1 MNARDLAAAGSPRTR
16 PCRGVLRGGL
26 AVLLLVPG
34 LAASARAQEPPKT
47 KGDEG
52 LFLDMSHLKLGTI
65 TSDEDK
71 RKYIYTIQLE
81 KARIERQDLQIVYE
95 NAFDLYKDG
104 KFEDANE
111 LTSKI
116 LAIDPGFEEASVLN
130 RATQDL
136 QGSVAPR
143 AFKREMLADRFE
155 EGMSLYRQ
163 GRLAEASEKWKEVV
177 ELSPSNLKARYWL
190 RKANDAMAV
199 EHYRRGQQA
208 YRQHRLSETLDQWYA
223 ALVLN
228 PRFPHLTQAIAKV
241 ESEERQEKANEQLQT
256 ALNLYSQGLV
266 LESLKMLDQVLETGP
281 GNVKAQKL
289 QTEIRA
295 EVANQH
301 VAEGRRL
308 YESRQ
313 YDKAIGEWKAATQY
327 GYDSSA
333 AGQLIARA
341 EEQKRREADAKKQAE
356 EQAQERAEAAKKEK
370 AKNAA
375 LEAEEKRKAAEQAV
389 VQSSAP
395 AAAPAAPAAPALTSA
410 DAKKQSEQAYL
421 EGVIAFQRGDY
432 QTARNKWLR
441 AKQLDPNNSDAVA
454 GIDKIDQLYGSGQ

>member
-1 MNARDLAAAGSPRTR
+1 MRARA
-16 PCRGVLRGGL
+16 L
-26 AVLLLVPG
+26 AVLLALPA
-34 LAASARAQEPPKT
+34 LAAFARAQEPPKT
-47 KGDEG
+47 KGTEG

-65 TSDEDK
+65 SSDEDK

-81 KARIERQDLQIVYE
+81 KARIEHKTLQIVYE
-95 NAFDLYKDG
+95 NAFDLYREG

-111 LTSKI
+111 LTRKI
-116 LAIDPGFEEASVLN
+116 LAIDPGFEEAAVLN
-130 RATQDL
+130 RATRDL
-136 QGSVAPR
+136 KGSVAPS
-143 AFKREMLADRFE
+143 ASKREMLADRFE

-190 RKANDAMAV
+190 KRANDAMAV
-199 EHYRRGQQA
+199 DHYRRGQKA

-228 PRFPHLTQAIAKV
+228 PRFPHLTAAIAKV
-241 ESEERQEKANEQLQT
+241 EAEERQEEANEKLQT

-281 GNVKAQKL
+281 GNLKAQKL
-289 QTEIRA
+289 QAEIRA

-327 GYDSSA
+327 GYDPA
-333 AGQLIARA
+333 AADQLIARA
-341 EEQKRREADAKKQAE
+341 KEQKIREADAKKQAAE
-356 EQAQERAEAAKKEK
+356 RAKEQAAAAKKK
-370 AKNAA
+370 AADEAA
-375 LEAEEKRKAAEQAV
+375 SAAEEKKKAAEQAAV
-389 VQSSAP
+389 AQSSAP
-395 AAAPAAPAAPALTSA
+395 AEAPAEPAAPALTSA
-410 DAKKQSEQAYL
+410 DAKKQSQQNYL
-421 EGVIAFQRGDY
+421 EGVIAFERGDY

-441 AKQLDPNNSDAVA
+441 AKELDPSNSDAVA
-454 GIDKIDQLYGSGQ
+454 GLDKIDKLYGGGQ